1 MALAAE
7 MAIMDGTAMMADMP
21 IMTLIALMAAMTLM
35 ISVLILLLLYCYN
48 GSSSHNKVMVTLAA
62 ITTLFQ

>member
-7 MAIMDGTAMMADMP
+7 MAIMDGTAIMAVMP
-21 IMTLIALMAAMTLM
+21 IMTIIALMAAMTLK

-48 GSSSHNKVMVTLAA
+48 GSSSHNIVMATLAA
-62 ITTLFQ
+62 MNTLF

>member
-7 MAIMDGTAMMADMP
+7 MAIMDGTAIMAVMP
-21 IMTLIALMAAMTLM
+21 IMTIIALMAAMTLM

-48 GSSSHNKVMVTLAA
+48 GSHYIVMATLAA
-62 ITTLFQ
+62 MNTLF